1 MVLKFITWDVEHGSA
16 AYIKTPN
23 GKHIAIDLG
32 ARRATDSGFSPLV
45 HLRKNWGVQEL
56 DLVVITHPHLDHIED
71 ISNFRSFKPKVL
83 MRPNHLT
90 DNDIWGNN
98 QKASPETR
106 WLIQEYININRDYN
120 RPTSP
125 VTRPSSPANFGGVSL
140 KFFVPKHAP
149 RENINNHSV
158 VTVMSYG
165 GVKFLMP
172 GDNEP
177 PSWSELLKDR
187 KFVEA
192 IGGTHVLVAPHHGRE
207 SGFHGPLFRVIRP
220 LSTII
225 SDGNF
230 VDTSATSLYSERT
243 EGWQVNR
250 RNGRSDFRKCVTT
263 RKDGPIDITVTPPS
277 FAGGKPT
284 LNVTID

>member
-16 AYIKTPN
+16 AYIGTPN

-32 ARRATDSGFSPLV
+32 GRRATDAGFSPLA
-45 HLRKNWGVQEL
+45 HLRKNWGVQQL

-71 ISNFRSFKPKVL
+71 IPNFRSFKPKVL
-83 MRPNHLT
+83 MRPSHLT
-90 DNDIWGNN
+90 ESDIWGNN
-98 QKASPETR
+98 RNSSPETR
-106 WLIQEYININRDYN
+106 WIIQEYIDINRDYN
-120 RPTSP
+120 QPTSP
-125 VTRPSSPANFGGVSL
+125 QTQPSSPANFGGVSL
-140 KFFVPKHAP
+140 KFFVPKRAP
-149 RENINNHSV
+149 RDNVNNHSV
-158 VTVMSYG
+158 VTVMSYA

-177 PSWSELLKDR
+177 PSWCELLTDG

-192 IGGTHVLVAPHHGRE
+192 IRGTHVLVAPHHGRE
-207 SGFHGPLFRVIRP
+207 SGFHAPLFRVIRP
-220 LSTII
+220 LVTII
-225 SDGNF
+225 SDGKF
-230 VDTSATSLYSERT
+230 VDTSATNLYSERT
-243 EGWQVNR
+243 EGWEVNR
-250 RNGRSDFRKCVTT
+250 RNGRSSFWKCVTT

>member
-16 AYIKTPN
+16 AYIRTPN
-23 GKHIAIDLG
+23 SKHIAIDLG

-45 HLRKNWGVQEL
+45 HLRKHWGIQEL
-56 DLVVITHPHLDHIED
+56 DLVVISHPHLDHIED
-71 ISNFRSFKPKVL
+71 ISNFRAFKPKVL
-83 MRPNHLT
+83 IRPSHLT

-98 QKASPETR
+98 RKASPETR
-106 WLIQEYININRDYN
+106 CLVQEYININRDYN
-120 RPTSP
+120 QPTSP
-125 VTRPSSPANFGGVSL
+125 LARPSSPANFGGVSL
-140 KFFVPKHAP
+140 NFFVPKQAP

-158 VTVMSYG
+158 VTVMSYA

-177 PSWSELLKDR
+177 PSWSELLKNG

-192 IGGTHVLVAPHHGRE
+192 IGGTQVLVAPHHGRE
-207 SGFHGPLFRVIRP
+207 SGFHAPLFRVIRP
-220 LSTII
+220 LVTII
-225 SDGNF
+225 SDGRF

-250 RNGRSDFRKCVTT
+250 RNGRSDIRKCVTT
-263 RKDGPIDITVTPPS
+263 RKDGPIDITVTPPR

>member
-71 ISNFRSFKPKVL
+71 ISNLRAFKPKVL
-83 MRPNHLT
+83 VRPNHLT

-98 QKASPETR
+98 RKASPETR

-120 RPTSP
+120 QPTSP
-125 VTRPSSPANFGGVSL
+125 LTRPSSPANFGGVSL
-140 KFFVPKHAP
+140 NFLVPKQAP
-149 RENINNHSV
+149 RANINNHSV
-158 VTVMSYG
+158 VTVMSYA

-177 PSWSELLKDR
+177 PSWCELLKDG

-192 IGGTHVLVAPHHGRE
+192 IRGTHVLVAPHHGRE
-207 SGFHGPLFRVIRP
+207 SGFHGPLFKVIRP
-220 LSTII
+220 LVTII
-225 SDGNF
+225 SDGRF

-263 RKDGPIDITVTPPS
+263 RKDGPIDITVTPPG